1 MRSKLFAGVAAATL
15 LALPALAQEAR
26 VFNRVGTFEVTRN
39 LPADRPATGRSIAE
53 IVAASADGNTLVYV
67 DGERKA
73 IGFVDIRAPERPMPA
88 GFLPMEGE
96 PNSVTV
102 VGPRAYVA
110 VDTSPDKVNVAGHV
124 ATVDMATRRV
134 AARCEIGGQPDSI
147 TASRDGRFLV
157 IVIENERNE
166 RLNNGRIPQLPA
178 GDLTIIPISD
188 TGLDCAALRRVALT
202 NMAEIA
208 PEDPEPEF
216 VDVNGRGEAVVTLQ
230 ENNHIAIVDVASG
243 RVITHFPAGA
253 ITLDRVDR
261 TRDNIIR
268 PNQRI
273 ENVKREPD
281 AVKWLDDTR
290 FVTANEGDY
299 EGGSRG
305 FTIFNRDG
313 RIEFDSGNTLEHL
326 SMRLGHYPERRSGN
340 RGAEPEG
347 VEVGVYDGVRYIF
360 VGLERAS
367 LIAVYRDEGP
377 GRAPTFVQALPTGT
391 APEGMLAIPARG
403 LFVSA
408 NEADNPESGLRS
420 SLMIYRLGTGP
431 ARYPT
436 IESANGVEGTPIP
449 WGALSGLA
457 ADRNIA
463 GRLYAVTDSFYAEPR
478 ILTVDA
484 TTTPARI
491 VAATTVR
498 RAGRAAENL
507 DLEGIAV
514 RPGGGFWLASE
525 GNPERQGGALPDLLL
540 RVSAL
545 GDIEEEIRL
554 PEAIARHAMRFGF
567 EGVTVTGSGES
578 ETVWLAVQREW
589 RDDPRGRVK
598 ILSYRVATGAWGV
611 YHYPLETPRAG
622 WIGLSEITAISDDTF
637 VVIERD
643 NQWGAQGIKR
653 LYAFSVAGLAPTA
666 PGGTPPVVTKR
677 LVRDL
682 AEDLAAPAGIPL
694 EKVEGFTIDREG
706 NAFFVTD
713 NDGVDSTSGETL
725 FQALGRLNVR

>member
-1 MRSKLFAGVAAATL
+1 MRSTHL
-15 LALPALAQEAR
+15 LGSAIAVLVTLPAGAQDAR
-26 VFNRVGTFEVTRN
+26 VFNRVGTFEVVRN
-39 LPADRPATGRSIAE
+39 LPADRPATGRTIAE
-53 IVAASADGNTLVYV
+53 IVAASADGNLLVYV
-67 DGERKA
+67 DGEQKA
-73 IGFVDIRAPERPMPA
+73 IGFVDITAPERPAPA
-88 GFLPMEGE
+88 GFLPMDGE
-96 PNSVTV
+96 PNSVAV
-102 VGPRAYVA
+102 VGSRAFVA
-110 VDTSPDKVNVAGHV
+110 VDASPDKVNVAGHI
-124 ATVDMATRRV
+124 ATIDMATRR
-134 AARCEIGGQPDSI
+134 ATARCEIGGQPDAV

-157 IVIENERNE
+157 IAVENERNE

-178 GDLTIIPISD
+178 GNLTIIPIGD
-188 TGLDCAALRRVALT
+188 AGLDCAAQRRVALT
-202 NMAEIA
+202 NLAEVA

-230 ENNHIAIVDVASG
+230 ENNHLAIVDVASG
-243 RVITHFPAGA
+243 RVVTHFSAGA
-253 ITLDRVDR
+253 ITLDRIDR
-261 TRDNIIR
+261 TRDNVIR
-268 PNQRI
+268 PNQRQ

-281 AVKWLDDTR
+281 SVKWLDDNR

-313 RIEFDSGNTLEHL
+313 RIEFDSGNTLDHL
-326 SMRLGHYPERRSGN
+326 AIRLGHYPERRSGN

-347 VEVGVYDGVRYIF
+347 IEVGVYGATRYIF

-377 GRAPTFVQALPTGT
+377 GRAPTFIQALPTGT
-391 APEGMLAIPARG
+391 APEGLLAIPARG
-403 LFVSA
+403 LLVSA
-408 NEADNPESGLRS
+408 NEVDNPETGQRS
-420 SLMIYRLGTGP
+420 SLMIYRLGAGP

-436 IESANGVEGTPIP
+436 IDSADAPEGTPIP

-457 ADRNIA
+457 ADRNVA
-463 GRLYAVTDSFYAEPR
+463 GRLYGVTDSFYGEAR

-484 TTTPARI
+484 TVTPARI
-491 VAATTVR
+491 VAATTVK
-498 RAGRAAENL
+498 RAGQPAQNL

-540 RVSAL
+540 RVNAL
-545 GDIEEEIRL
+545 GDIEQEIRL
-554 PEAIARHAMRFGF
+554 PEAISRHALRFGF
-567 EGVTVTGSGES
+567 EGVTVTGSGDT

-611 YHYPLETPRAG
+611 VHYPLETPRAG
-622 WIGLSEITAISDDTF
+622 WIGLSEITAVSDDTF

-643 NQWGAQGIKR
+643 NQWGARGIKR
-653 LYAFSVAGLAPTA
+653 LYAFSVAGLTPAE
-666 PGGTPPVVTKR
+666 PGATPPVVTKR
-677 LVRDL
+677 LLRDL
-682 AEDLAAPAGIPL
+682 AEDLAAPAGIAL

-713 NDGVDSTSGETL
+713 NDGVDATSGETL